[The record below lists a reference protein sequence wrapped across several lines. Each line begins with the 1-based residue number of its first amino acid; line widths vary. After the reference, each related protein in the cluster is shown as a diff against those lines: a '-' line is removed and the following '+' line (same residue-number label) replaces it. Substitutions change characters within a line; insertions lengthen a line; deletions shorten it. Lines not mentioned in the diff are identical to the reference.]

1 MSFLLTNNQVPP
13 AQHIARKL
21 KDNARSLYT
30 QMVRAFNEGA
40 KDFWANSGATPA
52 EIAAELGTDAVDVFS
67 LHAKLGALIAQ
78 VDPAAIASGAALV
91 GQFEYNADGSVTITP
106 PPAPEPVPAP
116 EPDSE

>member
-1 MSFLLTNNQVPP
+1 MSFLLTNNQTPP
-13 AQHIARKL
+13 AQQVARRL
-21 KDNARSLYT
+21 KDNARSLYA
-30 QMVRAFNEGA
+30 QMVRAFNDGA
-40 KDFWANSGATPA
+40 KNFWANSTATPT
-52 EIAAELGTDAVDVFS
+52 EIAEALGADAVDVFS

-78 VDPAAIASGAALV
+78 VDPAAVAPGAALV